1 MHAKQRMV
9 VFARESRAIVPKKGL
24 YFWESRVDG
33 PAKATLSG
41 RISMPIA
48 SPSGLYFLDVH
59 PIKRIERQ
67 YFIPS

>member
-1 MHAKQRMV
+1 MSA
-9 VFARESRAIVPKKGL
+9 
-24 YFWESRVDG
+24 
-33 PAKATLSG
+33 AKATLSG

-67 YFIPS
+67 YFIQP